1 MNITLLPDAVGLPGP
16 NGFLANRSSDNG
28 ELVPLLSRPMGYS
41 TAHWVRAKIARA
53 VAKSAATIK
62 HHRESIPIPPPP
74 ITNMQPVTSR
84 RTNPDVF
91 PQLRAI
97 NRHTGELVRVT
108 DQVHYDNLAR
118 TNLYIFKR
126 VRLVAQEDAQ

>member
-1 MNITLLPDAVGLPGP
+1 MHITLLPDVVGLPGP
-16 NGFLANRSSDNG
+16 NGFLANRSGDNG
-28 ELVPLLSRPMGYS
+28 ELVPLLPRPLGYS
-41 TAHWVRAKIARA
+41 TAHWVRAHWER
-53 VAKSAATIK
+53 VTAKAAATIK

-97 NRHTGELVRVT
+97 NRHTGDLVRVT
-108 DQVHYDNLAR
+108 DQVHYDDLAR

-126 VRLVAQEDAQ
+126 VRPVAQEDAQ